1 MINIFFPSNNDKNEI
16 FIASSSKGQNVK
28 ASGEIDE
35 EYRDSKI
42 EEINA
47 ETRNIEAEITANTS
61 GLEDFEYKTRNE
73 RVAYDEMSRLTKEY
87 FALKQEIEDIEAIEK
102 LLSDKVQ
109 RKIEFKVPQKR
120 KNKRRRYGKCA

>member
-87 FALKQEIEDIEAIEK
+87 FALKQEIEDIDRELGK
-102 LLSDKVQ
+102 PDK
-109 RKIEFKVPQKR
+109 
-120 KNKRRRYGKCA
+120 